1 MDTGALVM
9 QNGSTSALL
18 PPTMSYHCL
27 EGNLRPLPLYNYTK
41 QVGLQPKPVF
51 DAINQII
58 TLQDVYGT
66 SGLCFVGT
74 IQGKLESLG
83 DDDWMMR
90 EIVYCAEFHR
100 LSPALPDALSPSG
113 GDVGGLSKDH
123 GWVQRL
129 CNLRQWLKTPP
140 QLRDWLVGYRL
151 FNSGHDAT
159 TADEIERLGQET
171 CAVLKE
177 ASFVED

>member
-1 MDTGALVM
+1 
-9 QNGSTSALL
+9 
-18 PPTMSYHCL
+18 MSYHCL

-41 QVGLQPKPVF
+41 QVGLQPKLVF
-51 DAINQII
+51 DNTNQMI

-123 GWVQRL
+123 GGW
-129 CNLRQWLKTPP
+129 
-140 QLRDWLVGYRL
+140 
-151 FNSGHDAT
+151 
-159 TADEIERLGQET
+159 
-171 CAVLKE
+171 
-177 ASFVED
+177 